1 MERGTDT
8 LPASVAKYITINTE
22 TAMNRREFLTWVGA
36 GALATSLPVAIAACS
51 PNAATNPSSPSANNS
66 TTTPQSAAGSTGF
79 QAVGSVAELDKAGQI
94 LNKQLPVGPV
104 LVIRNPADASSL
116 LAVNPTCS
124 HKSCSLVWQAGEKV
138 LKCPC
143 HDSDFAPDGKVL
155 KGPAKQPLKT
165 YEAKIEGD
173 SVLVKV
179 S

>member
-1 MERGTDT
+1 
-8 LPASVAKYITINTE
+8 
-22 TAMNRREFLTWVGA
+22 MNRREFLTWVGA

-66 TTTPQSAAGSTGF
+66 TTTPQSAAGSEGF
-79 QAVGSVAELDKAGQI
+79 QVAGSVAELDKAGQI

-116 LAVNPTCS
+116 LAVNPTCT
-124 HKSCSLVWQAGEKV
+124 HKGCGVVWQAGEKV
-138 LKCPC
+138 FDCPC

-155 KGPAKQPLKT
+155 KGPATQPLKT